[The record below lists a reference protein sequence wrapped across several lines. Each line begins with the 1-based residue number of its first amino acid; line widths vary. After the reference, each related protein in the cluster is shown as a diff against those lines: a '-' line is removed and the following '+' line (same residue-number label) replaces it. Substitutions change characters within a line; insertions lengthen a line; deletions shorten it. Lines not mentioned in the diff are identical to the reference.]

1 MSSVADRLWETIEPY
16 VAAEGVELDDLEVL
30 NGGQLVRVTIDTDRA
45 TTEEHPSGE
54 LGVDVIAELSRG
66 IGRLMD
72 AADPIQGAY
81 TLEVSSPGLER
92 KLRRPRHYEK
102 SLGKVIKLKTFGEIE
117 GTKTHTGT
125 LVTADDESFVVEVEG
140 SQRHI
145 TYGDVSSART
155 VFVWEKS
162 GQKAKQA

>member
-30 NGGQLVRVTIDTDRA
+30 NGGQLVRVTIDADDAKAAKRPA
-45 TTEEHPSGE
+45 EE
-54 LGVDVIAELSRG
+54 LGVDIIAELSRG

-72 AADPIQGAY
+72 AEDPIVGAY

-92 KLRRPRHYEK
+92 KLRRPRHYQK
-102 SLGKVIKLKTFGEIE
+102 SLGRLIKLKTFAEIE
-117 GTKTHTGT
+117 GTRTHAGT
-125 LVTADDESFVVEVEG
+125 LVAADDDSFVVEVEG
-140 SQRHI
+140 TKRQI

-162 GQKAKQA
+162 GQKAKKA